1 MNLEFISDNLKH
13 QASIGLPILCF
24 SITDNNLHI
33 TTKKV
38 ASRFFEHL
46 KDTTTYIEFR
56 VKNKFNCSDE
66 EITNGIEFYDY
77 ILEYFES
84 NSIITIEEF
93 FKLLDIKTITDITSE
108 SFSDKWN
115 FVIVTRDP
123 TIRLLSGFTELID
136 SMLIAEDIYDN
147 KEIYDIILSYLKKT
161 ESTGEPFG
169 LKYFTVDEANK
180 IINYFSKTSY
190 HIVLT
195 DEHTS
200 NWNTFISYFL
210 TKYKGKFKV
219 IDIDDINDMKI
230 YGKDESDT
238 TNKHIYLNWLEGY
251 SNRHHILDF
260 LSKLN
265 HFLVTD
271 YINYLRIKSLK

>member
-56 VKNKFNCSDE
+56 VKNKFNCSNE

-84 NSIITIEEF
+84 NSIITTEEL
-93 FKLLDIKTITDITSE
+93 FKLLDIKSITDITSE

-115 FVIVTRDP
+115 LIIVTRDP

-147 KEIYDIILSYLKKT
+147 KEIYDIILSYLNKT

-169 LKYFTVDEANK
+169 LKYFTVDDANK

-210 TKYKGKFKV
+210 TKYKGKFNV

-230 YGKDESDT
+230 YGKDESDI